1 MSNCAL
7 CELEGTCECE
17 GHNIRAAKSRPDQVI
32 VGLIIFTIL
41 LVVLAIDDLLQEIHK
56 VFKARR

>member
-1 MSNCAL
+1 M
-7 CELEGTCECE
+7 
-17 GHNIRAAKSRPDQVI
+17 RAAKSRPDQVI